1 MQREVPALLAPHVE
15 GILRAAYA
23 QVGLQ
28 RVGLRFSP
36 LGLCTRPGAA
46 GEPSV
51 DETFLADAQ
60 LWEAAFTADFGHFS
74 PTSPRSLSTLAA
86 RGAGPKALLLRLTMY
101 HGAVPDIEDDD
112 EMLHLSYV
120 RCRHCPDQREETSPL
135 TLNPL
140 LLWASHTRLAPA
152 RTLLRDETTLAR
164 AQHEALLEHTY
175 TTGGYS
181 KEEWS
186 VLYSEAMGVLPLFD
200 AGSIPS
206 QLIVDS
212 RSRCFL
218 VRALV
223 HPDDGVAAA
232 AARALQ
238 QIVLHHAGLRV
249 PVFKS
254 LLTLLGRI
262 PPSDVA
268 VQATLLGQFCHLSE
282 ARTALPPSGKDRQG
296 WRMCRNTYSGCSP
309 NVPRL
314 QPQCAQVWI
323 AQLERQD
330 PFNLGNQ
337 AMLEPVE
344 PYLARMESEAL
355 IALHHPLAS
364 VRLPAL
370 QLLITTRSLGYALSA
385 SHARTVATISG
396 EVQQRAAE
404 EASRLRRADL
414 EEAEADA
421 RRTAGDAS
429 SRSERSARA
438 RHRRGGGGGV
448 GG

>member
-1 MQREVPALLAPHVE
+1 MAILDVESEFSQGSRNASGGVRLARMQREVPALLAPHVE

-314 QPQCAQVWI
+314 QPQCAQAAAPMCPGVD
-323 AQLERQD
+323 R
-330 PFNLGNQ
+330 
-337 AMLEPVE
+337 
-344 PYLARMESEAL
+344 
-355 IALHHPLAS
+355 
-364 VRLPAL
+364 PA
-370 QLLITTRSLGYALSA
+370 
-385 SHARTVATISG
+385 
-396 EVQQRAAE
+396 RAAGPVQPGQPGD
-404 EASRLRRADL
+404 ARAGGALPRADGVRSSDRAPPPARQRPPPRAAAPHHDPLPRLRSQRV
-414 EEAEADA
+414 
-421 RRTAGDAS
+421 
-429 SRSERSARA
+429 ARA
-438 RHRRGGGGGV
+438 HRRDDQRRGAAEGRRGGQSV
-448 GG
+448 A